1 MGFIKSR
8 TQKKKTD
15 IQFKNV
21 DFINSQLMKL
31 KTSHSVV
38 LHDPPF
44 QIHRVLSLTVAPV
57 LRSTVTWRTPGRT
70 LHIKEQSKLTGKEL
84 FL

>member
-31 KTSHSVV
+31 KISHSVV
-38 LHDPPF
+38 FHDPPF
-44 QIHRVLSLTVAPV
+44 QIHQALFLTVAAV
-57 LRSTVTWRTPGRT
+57 LRSTVTWRVPGRT
-70 LHIKEQSKLTGKEL
+70 LHIKEHE
-84 FL
+84 